1 MPKFSVVISVFNKEK
16 YIAATLQSVLDQ
28 TFQDFEIVILNDG
41 STDNS
46 EAEILKF
53 TDSRISY
60 FSEEN
65 KGAAAGRNYVIEKAK
80 GDFVALLDADDLWD
94 VDYLARQSELINL
107 YPEESIF
114 ATALKVYENDSYRSR
129 DYTISLNKGE
139 IKVFNYFRASM
150 LESILHS
157 SSTVI
162 RKNSFDVIGYYN
174 PSIKSGQD
182 TDLYVRVG
190 LNYPIVFLN
199 EELVTYNN
207 MAIESLFKTSKS
219 VRDKPSFEGYADEE
233 KENLDLKRFLDLNRF
248 SLCMLAKIEGDKISF
263 KRFYNAIDLK
273 NLNRKQRL
281 LLQQNKGTLQLLL
294 KTKQSLKQLGLRLSV
309 FR

>member
-16 YIAATLQSVLDQ
+16 YITATLQSVLGQ

-80 GDFVALLDADDLWD
+80 GEFVALLDADDLWD

-219 VRDKPSFEGYADEE
+219 VRDKPSFEGYVDEE
-233 KENLDLKRFLDLNRF
+233 KENLELKRFLDLNRF

-273 NLNRKQRL
+273 NLNRKQRF